1 MPKWMRSK
9 ELFEDQQFLE
19 DVFKADVPSAQLQKC
34 DFSQVRVG
42 DIFFFSS
49 RLYKEQFADPKY
61 FHMAVCIENSPGVGP
76 VFVHARLYK
85 KLDAVTVWP
94 LEKFVRSKRYTLLRG
109 VRRVKRRIGVVSSRE
124 EQAFYAVID

>member
-1 MPKWMRSK
+1 MRSK

-19 DVFKADVPSAQLQKC
+19 DVFNADVPSTQLSEC
-34 DFSQVRVG
+34 DLSQVRVG

-61 FHMAVCIENSPGVGP
+61 FHMAICIQNSPGAELL
-76 VFVHARLYK
+76 FAHARLYK
-85 KLDAVTVWP
+85 KMDAVTVWP

-109 VRRVKRRIGVVSSRE
+109 VRRVKRRIGVVSSSD
-124 EQAFYAVID
+124 EQAFYAVTD